1 MPISSTSTINFS
13 DLRNEFD
20 KSTISQ
26 INLSDYYANK
36 TTNNTADISTIP
48 LIGSQL
54 DISKFKGTQKSLLNI
69 TVSGSESTNKTIPV
83 IQNVSNAPYNYY
95 VKFLHQGN
103 LNTQTT
109 SNYTDY
115 NISFPYSIICD
126 ILLVGGG
133 GGGGSGRGSG
143 GGGGGLI
150 YMNSIIFNAN
160 TTYKIR
166 IGAGGLGMQSAT
178 DITTINGTSSILY
191 DNTGNMLLTAVGGA
205 RGNGQYNSL
214 SDQNKII
221 TSNKSVVIQYNTFAI
236 YNYADKSNISPGT
249 CNVIFTNGAI
259 NFGSLPSNKSYP
271 ILKRNNIAP
280 TIDLSILGEYSIST
294 SNFYSNTI
302 GSNILKDLDP
312 VAWYKFSDSTS
323 FLTEYKNIS
332 NLTNYSATF
341 DTTNFIKGSGS
352 ISFSSATQYVEI
364 PRTIINL
371 NKTNLLNGITFALW
385 LRVDATTPN
394 WSRVFD
400 FGTTTSI
407 SGNLA
412 GSRFIMLSRYASY
425 NYLRCQITN
434 RANSDSAYETE
445 ILASQELPEIP
456 VDNVWRHFTWT
467 ITPLGYWK
475 IYINNVNVY
484 SSQKSVIPPFINVPY
499 YYLGKSLFQ
508 QDGYLK
514 GNIDD
519 FRIYDFVL
527 TPAQVSEL
535 YFGRVEIYTE
545 PIVSKYGGSGAGGVL
560 NNPVGGSNIQLSD
573 ATISYNSRLY
583 GFGNYGGSCG
593 TTTIQ
598 TFTFTAPG
606 SINTFNVPSGVN
618 FINIYCWGAGGGAG
632 TSPYYGGTGGYGGNG
647 GFVQATL
654 NVENISTL
662 KIIVGQGGKKG
673 IVGGLSGYAFGG
685 GGSVGVSGDNNWAC
699 PGGGGL
705 SGVFVDNSDV
715 TVIST
720 TFINQSSIPIIIAGG
735 GGGGGC
741 TNSTLHGGNAGGL
754 IGNNGSFADSFGYG
768 GTQTIGGNSGTS
780 AALTPPDGQAGNIFK
795 GGGVGGIYGGG
806 GGGGYYGG
814 GAGKYITNGIVAG
827 GGGGSSYLN
836 TSNFNLL
843 NTIILNSLA
852 NGTRIVNGST
862 NPYYQTNIGLGGNLG
877 LNDGNN
883 GLVVI
888 EYFVVGNT
896 ANGSAGGGGGA
907 AGIGSN
913 GINLNTGTGGNGG
926 DAKLINIIGSN
937 EYYAGGGGG
946 SSYAGINGLGG
957 GFSGNIVGG
966 NGTNNS
972 SLTKISHAVA
982 NTGSGGGGSACDGA
996 NPQIGGN
1003 GSSGLCIIKYTPYM
1017 YNPPLSNVSLDI
1029 TNVNWA
1035 GGNQLTSTVLNL
1047 NYIVGFSSSYNA
1059 WGGNWPHV
1067 LLDRNIYTNWRVG
1080 VNNFNGF
1087 YNSVANLVNDF
1098 TGEWVWYKLPCSL
1111 MLKEYKLSS
1120 VSEGRPRLWKIYGS
1134 NNSTTWEEI
1143 TEASVITDYAVF
1155 DASSTYTR
1163 TLTNYSKPYKYIGLC
1178 ITYSEWAG
1186 SGSALVDGLEVSG
1199 IVYNLT
1205 TIYYN
1210 PTINTPIYIWQFFNN
1225 TDIIAGEF
1233 ALNVTLSKNTNTIN
1247 SILNTV
1253 INTPAYIGV
1262 YIYDGSGVA
1271 YNNWN
1276 VYYISATATVTNMY
1290 NRYGNYTANY
1300 PNNRYAYIH
1309 ISRTASVYQT
1319 KTFTSLT
1326 NSGIYIKT
1334 SSIHAHYTGDG
1345 PFIKTGTAITQWND
1359 ISGNNNHITKYRGT
1373 PVQSTYTGPSCG
1385 IIGSSAFNIVSGTF
1399 NDGFQL
1405 PVKLPDKYTIAY
1417 VARYKGDK
1425 NNTTYNRRI
1434 FDSDV
1439 GVRNYLWGFHGNV
1452 AGRTHNGR
1460 LGWITTTDYKMSDPN
1475 FWLIGIETQL
1485 SSRFNGIDFT
1495 TNYVRFDNY
1504 SFPSITGLSPILTI
1518 NYGYFTGLL
1527 GNTSETSNWDIAEL
1541 IIYNS
1546 ELTEDEKV
1554 LLENYLAIKYNH
1566 FSFKT
1571 VVPLISSYKQL
1582 PQVATYDEWYNIWNG
1597 GQYLYKNLK
1606 WYGPGWGSF
1615 FTIGSNWYW
1624 GYSWLNTNVTSLIGY
1639 ANRNNRNVIYNW
1651 KCPLGGTNLHLIC
1664 GGGGGGGGG
1673 NYGSGGGGGGLVC
1686 LLNVKNLSNTKCY
1699 FNIGGAGQGGY
1710 YQNTGLYTTSGGDT
1724 SLNFII
1730 TSNNINTSNT
1740 ITAYG
1745 GAQGAQGSRAY
1756 GLGGNYGYSV
1766 RQYPPIVYNTTSGE
1780 TTAIFL
1786 NNKTVYKETISI
1798 TSDLFYGNGDYIIY
1812 SSSTFT
1818 AYFKSLLFDFNLY
1831 NVGCHFGNNLYT
1843 NGIYNSVNY
1852 INTDYTGDWLII
1864 KFPRAINLSYFNIV
1878 ARNGV
1883 TYRAPAEWKLY
1894 GSNDGI
1900 LYTEIVAGSQSTRLT
1915 TADYNFI
1922 NTYTKIVNSSIFYLY
1937 YGICIN
1943 KLTGTD
1949 ITILNFSQL
1958 QFFGNELNINTNI
1971 TNTNIRQYPPKQY
1984 DSSVAEVTN
1993 TGELLTI
2000 NPTTYYK
2007 GTITINTYTNG
2018 YGIGTYTIYTS
2029 SFWGGDRSQLF
2040 DYNLTDGNSHWATS
2054 GTYSTPNGN
2063 YTLGSSYIVSG
2074 YTGDWII
2081 IKLPY
2086 PIILAKFTFYIRPN
2100 VVSRSPALWKC
2111 YGSNDGITFIEIVEA
2126 SNSTTALTSSSYSL
2140 SYYQQVLAS
2149 TFSTPYLYIG
2159 FTINKL
2165 VGGDGNAYVLNFSE
2179 LQLFGKET
2187 GILQYPPPLGTY
2199 INPTNELLVEFLNK
2213 NIFSSTLTVTHTYG
2227 TGKYNI
2233 YISAISN
2240 NNNKYLLLSTV
2251 TSGNGVSWDVNKYTA
2266 AGVFI
2271 DLTTFILPGYT
2282 GDWVVIQL
2290 PNPIIISYYT
2300 IRARTGSEISAPGE
2314 WKMYCSNDG
2323 YIFTELINGSQT
2335 TRLSTTNYTS
2345 SGGLYT
2351 KTVSNSTTPYLYYG
2365 IVVNKLAGSSTL
2377 LNFNNISFY
2386 GSEIANI
2393 NAGFTGGSGGLGY
2406 TVINTNTSN
2415 YLGGAL
2421 YQPTDT
2427 IIYENSSNTLWSI
2440 INTKYSIVSL
2450 NSTSV
2455 SGNSSGNGGL
2465 GSRDAIIG
2473 ENNAR
2478 HGQNGGWG
2486 FTIAILDYNYSDV
2499 IVYTGTNYSN
2509 DYMVL
2514 DVGKY
2519 YLTSDFT
2526 LYDNVIKSI
2535 KVSNKYKVILY
2546 DGSSLNGGNIT
2557 CTDNYDDLTGIGF
2570 SISSIQVKKLVSIYK
2585 SNNYGGDFLYLDVG
2599 NYNLTTFSSII
2610 SWDNLINSIKIP
2622 IGHNY
2627 KVTCYDTNNYSGT
2640 SLVLTSDTPNLSL
2653 SSFGNNISS
2662 LKIEETAGVGLFTEN
2677 NYIGTIGYVENP
2689 GVFELYYWGYNDILS
2704 SVIVP
2709 SGYQLYLTENINSG
2723 GNVTLTTS
2731 IADLTTVNFN
2741 NTASWA
2747 LITILNG
2754 VRIFKT
2760 TNLYGDY
2767 LYFTAGSYNLT
2778 TLSWN
2783 NLAKS
2788 ISISSGFKATC
2799 YITNNYTGISII
2811 LTNNVPDLSTI
2822 NYANNIQSIIVA
2834 LV

>member
-1 MPISSTSTINFS
+1 MPISSTGTINFS

-20 KSTISQ
+20 KSTITQ

-36 TTNNTADISTIP
+36 TNNNTADISTIP
-48 LIGSQL
+48 LIGSQF

-69 TVSGSESTNKTIPV
+69 TVSGSESTIKTIPV
-83 IQNVSNAPYNYY
+83 IQNVTNANYNYY

-103 LNTQTT
+103 LNTQTIP
-109 SNYTDY
+109 NYTDY
-115 NISFPYSIICD
+115 NISFPYGIICD
-126 ILLVGGG
+126 ILLIGGG

-143 GGGGGLI
+143 GGAGGLI

-205 RGNGQYNSL
+205 RGNGSANTL

-221 TSNKSVVIQYNTFAI
+221 ISNKSVVIANNTFCI
-236 YNYADKSNISPGT
+236 YNYTDKSNISPAT
-249 CNVIFTNGAI
+249 YNVIFTNGAI

-280 TIDLSILGEYSIST
+280 AINLSILGEYSIST
-294 SNFYSNTI
+294 SDFYSNII
-302 GSNILKDLDP
+302 GSNIFKDLDP
-312 VAWYKFSDSTS
+312 VVWYKFNDSAS
-323 FLTEYKNIS
+323 FLKEYKNIS
-332 NLTNYSATF
+332 NLTNYGATF
-341 DTTNFIKGSGS
+341 DTTNFIKGGGS

-364 PRTIINL
+364 PNTIMNL
-371 NKTNLLNGITFALW
+371 NKTNLLKGISFALW
-385 LRVDATTPN
+385 LRVDQYTPN

-400 FGTTTSI
+400 FGTSTVI
-407 SGNLA
+407 SGKLC
-412 GSRFIMLSRYASY
+412 GSKFIMLSRLY
-425 NYLRCQITN
+425 NTDRLRCQITD
-434 RANSDSAYETE
+434 RANSDSASELE
-445 ILASQELPEIP
+445 ILASQELPEIAL
-456 VDNVWRHFTWT
+456 DNVWRHFTWT
-467 ITPLGYWK
+467 ITPQGYWR

-484 SSQKSVIPPFINVPY
+484 SSQKSVIPLFTNVPN
-499 YYLGKSLFQ
+499 YYLGKSLYEV
-508 QDGYLK
+508 DGYFK

-527 TPAQVSEL
+527 TPAQVREL

-583 GFGNYGGSCG
+583 GYGNYGGSCG
-593 TTTIQ
+593 TTTTQ

-618 FINIYCWGAGGGAG
+618 FINIYCWGAGGGSG
-632 TSPYYGGTGGYGGNG
+632 KSPYHGGTGGYGGNG

-673 IVGGLSGYAFGG
+673 IVGGFSGYAFGG
-685 GGSVGVSGDNNWAC
+685 GGSVGVVDYNWAC

-705 SGVFVDNSDV
+705 SGVFVDNQNI
-715 TVIST
+715 TIEST
-720 TFINQSSIPIIIAGG
+720 TFINKNAIPIIIAGG
-735 GGGGGC
+735 GGGSGC
-741 TNSTLHGGNAGGL
+741 TNSSLHGGNAGGL
-754 IGNNGSFADSFGYG
+754 IGNNGSSATSFGYG
-768 GTQTIGGNSGTS
+768 GTQTIGGNAGTS
-780 AALTPPDGQAGNIFK
+780 APLAPPDGQAGNKFK
-795 GGGVGGIYGGG
+795 GGGIQGIYGGG

-814 GAGKYITNGIVAG
+814 GAGKFIVNTSIVAG

-836 TSNFNLL
+836 TSNFDLL
-843 NTIILNSLA
+843 NTVIFNPLD
-852 NGTRIVNGST
+852 NGTRTVNGYT
-862 NPYYQTNIGLGGNLG
+862 NPYYQTNIGLGGALG
-877 LNDGNN
+877 LFDGNN

-888 EYFVVGNT
+888 EYFVVENT

-907 AGIGSN
+907 GSIGSN
-913 GINLNTGTGGNGG
+913 GVNLNTGTGGNGG
-926 DAKLINIIGSN
+926 NAKLINITGAN

-957 GFSGNIVGG
+957 GISGNIVGG

-972 SLTKISHAVA
+972 SSIKIGHAVA
-982 NTGSGGGGSACDGA
+982 NTGSGGGGSACDST

-1017 YNPPLSNVSLDI
+1017 YNPPLSNVSLNI

-1047 NYIVGFSSSYNA
+1047 NYIVGFSSSYNYY
-1059 WGGNWPHV
+1059 GGNWPHV
-1067 LLDRNIYTNWRVG
+1067 LLDRNLGTFWRVG
-1080 VNNFNGF
+1080 PNSFNGW
-1087 YNSVANLVNDF
+1087 YNSVTNLVNDF

-1111 MLKEYKLSS
+1111 MLKAYTVTSPG
-1120 VSEGRPRLWKIYGS
+1120 EGRIRLWKIYGS

-1143 TEASVITDYAVF
+1143 KEAAVITELAIF
-1155 DASSTYTR
+1155 DAASTYTR

-1178 ITYSEWAG
+1178 VAFSDYSAAG
-1186 SGSALVDGLEVSG
+1186 TALISGLEVSG

-1205 TIYYN
+1205 TTYYN
-1210 PTINTPIYIWQFFNN
+1210 PTINTPTYIWQFFNN
-1225 TDIIAGEF
+1225 TDIIAGEYV
-1233 ALNVTLSKNTNTIN
+1233 LNVTLSKNTNTLN

-1271 YNNWN
+1271 YNDWN

-1290 NRYGNYTANY
+1290 NRYGNYTTNY

-1309 ISRTASVYQT
+1309 VSRAASVYQT

-1326 NSGIYIKT
+1326 NSAIYIKT
-1334 SSIHAHYTGDG
+1334 SSIHSHYTGDG
-1345 PFIKTGTAITQWND
+1345 SFMKNSTAITQWND
-1359 ISGNNNHITKYRGT
+1359 ISGNNYHITAYRGT

-1385 IIGSSAFNIVSGTF
+1385 IIGTTAFNIVSGTF

-1417 VARYKGDK
+1417 VARYKGDRT
-1425 NNTTYNRRI
+1425 NTTYNRRI
-1434 FDSDV
+1434 FDSDI

-1475 FWLIGIETQL
+1475 FWLIGVETQL

-1495 TNYVRFDNY
+1495 ANYVRYDNY

-1518 NYGYFTGLL
+1518 NYGLYTGLL

-1571 VVPLISSYKQL
+1571 VVPLISSYKKL

-1615 FTIGSNWYW
+1615 FTIGGNWYW
-1624 GYSWLNTNVTSLIGY
+1624 GYSWLNTTVSAIIGY
-1639 ANRNNRNVIYNW
+1639 ANRNYRNYTTNW
-1651 KCPLGGTNLHLIC
+1651 KCPPGGTNLHLIC

-1699 FNIGGAGQGGY
+1699 FNIGGVGQGGY
-1710 YQNTGLYTTSGGDT
+1710 HANTGLYTTSGGDT

-1780 TTAIFL
+1780 TTTIFL

-1812 SSSTFT
+1812 SSSTLN

-1831 NVGCHFGNNLYT
+1831 NVGCHFAGNLYL
-1843 NGIYNSVNY
+1843 NGIYNSVNC
-1852 INTDYTGDWLII
+1852 INSDYTGDWLII

-1878 ARNGV
+1878 ARSGV

-1900 LYTEIVAGSQSTRLT
+1900 TYTEIVAGSQSTRLT
-1915 TADYNFI
+1915 TANYNFI
-1922 NTYTKIVNSSIFYLY
+1922 NTYTKLVNSSIFYLY

-1949 ITILNFSQL
+1949 TILNFSQL
-1958 QFFGNELNINTNI
+1958 QFFGNELNTITNI
-1971 TNTNIRQYPPKQY
+1971 TNTAIRQYPPKY
-1984 DSSVAEVTN
+1984 YNTLTDEGTTTFLGKTVYTRDFTLDTTGITYGSGVYTMYISS
-1993 TGELLTI
+1993 
-2000 NPTTYYK
+2000 
-2007 GTITINTYTNG
+2007 TYTASGPHLTNL
-2018 YGIGTYTIYTS
+2018 
-2029 SFWGGDRSQLF
+2029 LF
-2040 DYNLTDGNSHWATS
+2040 DYNVDVNGAGAHFQSSTYNTDGS
-2054 GTYSTPNGN
+2054 YNGGN
-2063 YTLGSSYIVSG
+2063 GIIPAE
-2074 YTGDWII
+2074 YTGEWII
-2081 IKLPY
+2081 LKLPN
-2086 PIILAKFTFYIRPN
+2086 PIFFTTLAIISRNGYIPRA
-2100 VVSRSPALWKC
+2100 PAEWKC
-2111 YGSNDGITFIEIVEA
+2111 YGSNDGNTFTEI
-2126 SNSTTALTSSSYSL
+2126 TTASQMTRLITNDYVNNIYTKSFNNLIS
-2140 SYYQQVLAS
+2140 
-2149 TFSTPYLYIG
+2149 YLYIG
-2159 FTINKL
+2159 FTFNKI
-2165 VGGDGNAYVLNFSE
+2165 VGNGLTLNFIE

-2187 GILQYPPPLGTY
+2187 GILQYPPRLGTY
-2199 INPTNELLVEFLNK
+2199 VNPTNELLVEFLNK
-2213 NIFSSTLTVTHTYG
+2213 NIFSSTLTVSHIYG

-2240 NNNKYLLLSTV
+2240 NNNKYLLLSTI

-2271 DLTTFILPGYT
+2271 DLATFILPGYT

-2335 TRLSTTNYTS
+2335 TRLTTTNYTS

-2393 NAGFTGGSGGLGY
+2393 SAGFTGGSGGLGI
-2406 TVINTNTSN
+2406 TVINTNTNN

-2427 IIYENSSNTLWSI
+2427 IIYENSSTTLWSI

-2465 GSRDAIIG
+2465 GSRDAIVG
-2473 ENNAR
+2473 DTNNR

-2499 IVYTGTNYSN
+2499 IVYTGINYSN

-2526 LYDNVIKSI
+2526 LYDNAIKSI

-2546 DGSSLNGGNIT
+2546 DGSSLDGLNIT
-2557 CTDNYDDLTGIGF
+2557 CTDNYHDLTGIGF
-2570 SISSIQVKKLVSIYK
+2570 LISSIQVKKLVSIYK

-2599 NYNLTTFSSII
+2599 NYNLSTYNSFI

-2627 KVTCYDTNNYSGT
+2627 KVTCYDANNYSGT
-2640 SLVLTSDTPNLSL
+2640 SLVLTADAPNLSL

-2662 LKIEETAGVGLFTEN
+2662 LKIEETPGVGLFTEI
-2677 NYIGTIGYVENP
+2677 NYVGTITYIENP
-2689 GVFELYYWGYNDILS
+2689 RAFNFYNDGYNDILS
-2704 SVIVP
+2704 SVIIP
-2709 SGYQLYLTENINSG
+2709 SGYQLYLTENVASG

-2731 IADLTTVNFN
+2731 IADLTTVSFN
-2741 NTASWA
+2741 NTASWSS
-2747 LITILNG
+2747 ITLLNG

-2783 NLAKS
+2783 NVVKS
-2788 ISISSGFKATC
+2788 ISISSGYKATC
-2799 YITNNYTGISII
+2799 YITNNYTGFSII
-2811 LTNNVPDLSTI
+2811 LTNNVPDLSTVGFST
-2822 NYANNIQSIIVA
+2822 NIQSIIVA